1 MSSDSVHGLL
11 RHKRNLHLYFITLQI
26 KMYTHGS
33 CRPSADGE
41 ETEWWEESKSEGGFP
56 KRSPSQLGS
65 TGPLLF
71 FFHRALKPRLAAR
84 GWSIP
89 LFSASPPSFFILLHL
104 WGVHLRLDFLFYC
117 TFVLM
122 CHREE
127 QTCRGDSVHHH
138 YLHSLIHG
146 VMLNCIKGRSSH
158 QKV

>member
-1 MSSDSVHGLL
+1 MDCWDTNVIFIFTLLLYKYRCILTEAVVLQQTERKQSDERKVRVKEGFQSVRPPSS
-11 RHKRNLHLYFITLQI
+11 
-26 KMYTHGS
+26 
-33 CRPSADGE
+33 A
-41 ETEWWEESKSEGGFP
+41 
-56 KRSPSQLGS
+56 
-65 TGPLLF
+65 PLDLFFF

-89 LFSASPPSFFILLHL
+89 LFSASPPSFLILLHL

-138 YLHSLIHG
+138 YLHFLIHG
-146 VMLNCIKGRSSH
+146 VTLNCIKGRSSH